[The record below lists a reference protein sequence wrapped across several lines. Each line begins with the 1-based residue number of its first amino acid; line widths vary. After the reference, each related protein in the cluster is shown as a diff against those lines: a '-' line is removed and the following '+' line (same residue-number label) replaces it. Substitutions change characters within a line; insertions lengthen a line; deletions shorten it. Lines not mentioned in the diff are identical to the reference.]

1 MRWLGAFVGGLVWLS
16 VQAVAADEPSRS
28 IMFPATAGD
37 EVELTSLPPTGR
49 PDPGDRCD
57 EMAREI
63 QALKGK
69 PQRRFALSQKYEA
82 ECLR

>member
-1 MRWLGAFVGGLVWLS
+1 MRLIGVIVGGLVWLS
-16 VQAVAADEPSRS
+16 AQPVAADEPAQS

-37 EVELTSLPPTGR
+37 SVELTTLPSTGQ
-49 PDPGDRCD
+49 PDLGDRCD

-63 QALKGK
+63 ESLKGK
-69 PQRRFALSQKYEA
+69 PQRRFALSQQYEA